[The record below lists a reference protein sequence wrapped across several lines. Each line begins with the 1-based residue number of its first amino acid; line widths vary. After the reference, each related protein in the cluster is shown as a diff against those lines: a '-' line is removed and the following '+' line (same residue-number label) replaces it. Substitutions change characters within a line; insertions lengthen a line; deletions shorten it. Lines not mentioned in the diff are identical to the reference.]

1 MNFMILVFIGTLML
15 SGTLFTTISLSNNWS
30 TGVSIGLVL
39 LTLGTIRL
47 IFHIRMIKKIM
58 IINERISVKIQGI
71 SKQEFKK
78 LTYSIP
84 DGNRDLI
91 LLEMLLFAKTNLR
104 MIVDLMYFE
113 RFKEF
118 PDELTDG

>member
-1 MNFMILVFIGTLML
+1 
-15 SGTLFTTISLSNNWS
+15 
-30 TGVSIGLVL
+30 
-39 LTLGTIRL
+39 
-47 IFHIRMIKKIM
+47 M